1 MPYPI
6 IYDWSKP
13 CFIQFSGLKPIVN
26 WVASVFPFALHLF
39 LFRSEFQIV
48 DCNCD
53 GYPDWFSQTR
63 LILRHY
69 LKRRSKL
76 LMMGSDFDQIF

>member
-1 MPYPI
+1 MGNCFSKIFKCFVFIEHYSDIFLLTNSCDMPYPI

-48 DCNCD
+48 DL
-53 GYPDWFSQTR
+53 Q
-63 LILRHY
+63 L
-69 LKRRSKL
+69 
-76 LMMGSDFDQIF
+76 